1 MQGCI
6 YAYIALPLTFL
17 YLLDQILYTTD
28 LMLVVHKSRNKNKR
42 ENLFFT
48 YYIICKASYLMTIF
62 FVTRLPLCEQYK
74 RNSIS

>member
-1 MQGCI
+1 MNFTLRLLTSCILKWIYCMQGCI

-17 YLLDQILYTTD
+17 YLLGQILYTTD

-48 YYIICKASYLMTIF
+48 YYIKGL
-62 FVTRLPLCEQYK
+62 
-74 RNSIS
+74 

>member
-6 YAYIALPLTFL
+6 YTYIALPLTFL
-17 YLLDQILYTTD
+17 YLLGQILYTTD

-48 YYIICKASYLMTIF
+48 YYIKGL
-62 FVTRLPLCEQYK
+62 
-74 RNSIS
+74 

>member
-17 YLLDQILYTTD
+17 YLLSQILYTTD

-48 YYIICKASYLMTIF
+48 YCKASYLMTIF